1 MQRRYVRRKSSQA
14 RAADKASLRIV
25 ITAGPTREY
34 LDTIRFISNPS
45 TGRMGFAIAAAAAR
59 AGHDVTLISGP
70 VELPDPPGV
79 QVVRVETT
87 DEMLAAG
94 RRAFA
99 RADAAIFAAAVCDYR
114 PKRRAERKLPKATRS
129 MALQLEP
136 TPDIAA
142 TLGRKK
148 GSRITIAFAL
158 EDHDGR
164 RHAEGKL
171 RKKFCDAILLNG
183 PANVG
188 PARAMVEF
196 LPRGGRWE
204 TWPEGSKGA
213 IARRIVR
220 AVERLC
226 ESRG

>member
-1 MQRRYVRRKSSQA
+1 MQRRTVSRKPSPA
-14 RAADKASLRIV
+14 RAADKPSLRIV

-70 VELPDPPGV
+70 VELPDPPAV

-87 DEMLAAG
+87 NEMLAAG

-114 PKRRAERKLPKATRS
+114 PKSRARRKLPKATRS

-142 TLGRKK
+142 TLGRRK
-148 GSRITIAFAL
+148 GSRVTIAFAL

-164 RHAEGKL
+164 RHAEAKL
-171 RKKFCDAILLNG
+171 LKKHCDAIILNG

-188 PARAMVEF
+188 SARANVEF
-196 LPRGGRWE
+196 LAFGGRWE
-204 TWPEGSKGA
+204 TWPEGSKRA
-213 IARRIVR
+213 IAGRIVR

-226 ESRG
+226 EGHG